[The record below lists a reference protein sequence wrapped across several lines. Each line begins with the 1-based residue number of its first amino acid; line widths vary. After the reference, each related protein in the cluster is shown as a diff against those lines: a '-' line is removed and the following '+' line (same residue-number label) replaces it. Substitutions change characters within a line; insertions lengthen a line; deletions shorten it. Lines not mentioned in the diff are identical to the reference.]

1 MENKQT
7 HVNVDSSFTTPT
19 GAVENIKR
27 TQR

>member
-19 GAVENIKR
+19 GAVENIKQ
-27 TQR
+27 TQK

>member
-1 MENKQT
+1 MENKKT

-19 GAVENIKR
+19 GAVENIKQ

>member
-7 HVNVDSSFTTPT
+7 HVCVDSSFTTHT
-19 GAVENIKR
+19 GAVENIKQ